1 MKLKQYYFY
10 AEFLEEVYT
19 VIVHPFCLL
28 FRISNGGIAEIFT
41 VFAQTPVK
49 DPKTGEVKDKISAFI
64 VERSFGGV
72 TSGPPEKK
80 MGIKASNTAEVHF
93 EDVKIPVEN
102 LLGSECNIYY
112 ICTCAHMHAM
122 YKCRDTHILRK

>member
-1 MKLKQYYFY
+1 M
-10 AEFLEEVYT
+10 
-19 VIVHPFCLL
+19 
-28 FRISNGGIAEIFT
+28 
-41 VFAQTPVK
+41 FAQTPVK

-102 LLGSECNIYY
+102 LLGRELS
-112 ICTCAHMHAM
+112 MH
-122 YKCRDTHILRK
+122 THSHTSSLLEILMLIEHKLTNNFSHCFC

>member
-1 MKLKQYYFY
+1 MQYLSSIIY
-10 AEFLEEVYT
+10 
-19 VIVHPFCLL
+19 LL
-28 FRISNGGIAEIFT
+28 SRISNGGIAEIFT

-64 VERSFGGV
+64 VERDFGGV

-102 LLGSECNIYY
+102 LLGSEY
-112 ICTCAHMHAM
+112 
-122 YKCRDTHILRK
+122 DV

>member
-1 MKLKQYYFY
+1 MYID
-10 AEFLEEVYT
+10 T
-19 VIVHPFCLL
+19 VFTFHRH

-49 DPKTGEVKDKISAFI
+49 DPKTGEVKDKISAFV
-64 VERSFGGV
+64 VERGFGGV

-93 EDVKIPVEN
+93 EDVKVPIEN
-102 LLGSECNIYY
+102 LLGRE
-112 ICTCAHMHAM
+112 
-122 YKCRDTHILRK
+122 